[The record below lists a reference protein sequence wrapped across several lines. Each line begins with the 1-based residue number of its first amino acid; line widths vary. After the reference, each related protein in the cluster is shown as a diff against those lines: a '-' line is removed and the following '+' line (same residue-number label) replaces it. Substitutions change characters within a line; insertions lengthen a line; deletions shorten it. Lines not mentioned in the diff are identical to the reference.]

1 VTTVTRILVNGRF
14 LGQRITG
21 VQRFARELLK
31 GMDALLLEDRAL
43 GERLSLTVVTPAGT
57 APSLALR
64 ALKTREVGRFR
75 GQLWEQLDLP
85 RYAGSDRIVNL
96 CNTAPLAGRDMI
108 ATIYDASVYAVPDA
122 YSLPFRTWYRTLLP
136 RVGRRARRVVTTSQ
150 FSRQELERYAHIESG
165 RISVI
170 PGSGE
175 HVLAVPADPQVLER
189 LELNS
194 RKYALAVSS
203 FSPHKNLAGVAQAA
217 TLLAG
222 RGFDVVLA
230 GDGNPRIFSNTAT
243 GSNGHL
249 RIAGYVSDGEL
260 RALYENA
267 ACFVYPSFYEGFGL
281 PPLEAMTCG
290 CPVVVSHAAS
300 LPEVCG
306 DAGLYCD
313 PSNPAD
319 IARAINRVM
328 RDSSLQDE
336 LRCRST
342 ERARTFSWKRS
353 ARSLLDL
360 VLDS

>member
-1 VTTVTRILVNGRF
+1 VTRILVNGRF

-31 GMDALLLEDRAL
+31 GMDALLFEDPEL
-43 GERLSLTVVTPAGT
+43 GELLSLTVVTPTGT
-57 APSLALR
+57 APSLALS
-64 ALKTREVGRFR
+64 ALKTREIGRFH

-85 RYAGSDRIVNL
+85 RFAGGNRILNL
-96 CNTAPLAGRDMI
+96 CNTAPLAARDMI

-136 RVGRRARRVVTTSQ
+136 RVGRRARRIVTTSQ
-150 FSRQELERYAHIESG
+150 FSRQELERYARIAAG

-170 PGSGE
+170 AGSGE
-175 HVLAVPADPQVLER
+175 HILAVPADRGVLDR
-189 LELNS
+189 LRLQS
-194 RKYALAVSS
+194 RSYALAVSS
-203 FSPHKNLAGVAQAA
+203 FSRHKNVAGVAQAA
-217 TLLAG
+217 TMLAG

-230 GDGNPRIFSNTAT
+230 GEGNPRIFSRTAP
-243 GSNGHL
+243 GSNGQL
-249 RIAGYVSDGEL
+249 RIAGYVSDAEL

-290 CPVVVSHAAS
+290 CPVVVSRAAS

-306 DAGLYCD
+306 DAGVYCD

-319 IARAINRVM
+319 IARAMDQVM
-328 RDSSLQDE
+328 GNPSLQVE
-336 LRCRST
+336 LRRRSA
-342 ERARTFSWKRS
+342 ERARTFSWRQS
-353 ARSLLDL
+353 ARSMLDL
-360 VLDS
+360 VLNS